1 MTAERW
7 FMVAVLLYAIAAV
20 AHCVIKR
27 KGGYSV
33 PTPYCRVLLGMCAAY
48 LLVA

>member
-1 MTAERW
+1 MTA
-7 FMVAVLLYAIAAV
+7 FLAAVLAYAIAAV

-27 KGGYSV
+27 RAGYSV
-33 PTPYCRVLLGMCAAY
+33 PTPYCRALLGLCAAY